1 MRTTAT
7 VSYQIFQSVH
17 ESCFKM
23 RVLSYSS
30 FFVLVL
36 LGLAPFSAMA
46 QSSPLVL
53 VNADY
58 NENQFSGGT
67 LKSVLVG
74 NVHFRYEDAE
84 IYADKATWY
93 RGKGIAKFHNDVKIV
108 RPNQTLTCN
117 SMEIRRS
124 EDRIYAQGSIDF
136 LDDGRRVRIL
146 AERGWFDMGKQYLFL
161 DKEPRF
167 FRYDSLANDTM
178 EIISETMEY
187 SDSTRIATAMGTVRI
202 LKGLLEGTCQTAHY
216 FTDMDKAA
224 LREDPNINYD
234 DDYLEGDSIDI
245 FFEKEVLS
253 GVSVMRNAHASHHEY
268 GQSAGADTMIT
279 DINGDSLYMELSEEG
294 RLTAIRAFGNV
305 ESRYYDKNDPGMA
318 NEASGKKMEMAF
330 GDNRNVEHLTIEE
343 NAESLYYI
351 DEESGVGINR
361 ASGDRID
368 VTFRR
373 GTAAYIKITGA
384 VRGIYAS
391 RN

>member
-1 MRTTAT
+1 MSESAVHDSLISRRADLSRFLWGSGSFLLLVCLVVGFAPLS
-7 VSYQIFQSVH
+7 VSA
-17 ESCFKM
+17 E
-23 RVLSYSS
+23 
-30 FFVLVL
+30 
-36 LGLAPFSAMA
+36 
-46 QSSPLVL
+46 SSPLVL

-67 LKSVLVG
+67 LKSILVG

-93 RGKGIAKFHNDVKIV
+93 RGKGIARFHNDVKIV
-108 RPNQTLTCN
+108 RPDQTLTCN

-124 EDRIYAQGSIDF
+124 EDRIYGKGNIDF

-146 AERGWFDMGKQYLFL
+146 AERGWFDMEKQYLYL

-167 FRYDSLANDTM
+167 FRYDSLAGDTM

-187 SDSTRIATAMGTVRI
+187 SDSTRIATALGNVRI
-202 LKGLLEGTCQTAHY
+202 LKGLLEGTCKTAHY
-216 FTDMDKAA
+216 LTDRNMAS
-224 LREDPNINYD
+224 LRESPEIDYD
-234 DDYLEGDSIDI
+234 EDHLQGDSIDI
-245 FFEKEVLS
+245 FFEDEVLS
-253 GVSVMRNAHASHHEY
+253 GVSVMKNARAIHHEH
-268 GQSAGADTMIT
+268 GGPADSDTMIT
-279 DINGDSLYMELSEEG
+279 NITGDSLYMELSEEG
-294 RLTAIRAFGNV
+294 RLAAIRAFGDV
-305 ESRYYDKNDPGMA
+305 ESRYFGKNEPGRA

-330 GDNRNVEHLTIEE
+330 GESRNVEHLAIEG

-351 DEESGVGINR
+351 EEETGTGINR

-373 GTAAYIKITGA
+373 GAAAYIKITGA